1 MNKVQQTVGLWVQR
15 IVGKTQL
22 EKREQALHQPVELD
36 AQALRQV
43 SGGDGS
49 PQTPTK
55 GW

>member
-15 IVGKTQL
+15 LAGKT
-22 EKREQALHQPVELD
+22 RAQAPAQPVRQPVELD

-43 SGGDGS
+43 SGGTAAS
-49 PQTPTK
+49 PTK